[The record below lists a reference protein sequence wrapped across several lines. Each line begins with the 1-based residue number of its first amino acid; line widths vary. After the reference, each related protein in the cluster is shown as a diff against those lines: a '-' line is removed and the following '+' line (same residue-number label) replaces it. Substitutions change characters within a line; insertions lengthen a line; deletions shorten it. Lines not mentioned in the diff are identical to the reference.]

1 MAVATALP
9 LRPIAAERQTNPLKI
24 PKLID
29 GGTDA
34 RRTYELDV
42 AAGISN
48 FLPDLPTPTLGIN
61 GAYLGPTIR
70 VRAGDRVTLR
80 VKKQYG

>member
-1 MAVATALP
+1 MAVGSALP
-9 LRPIAAERQTNPLKI
+9 FSPIAAERHTNPLKI

-29 GGTDA
+29 EGTAA
-34 RRTYELDV
+34 RTFELDV

-70 VRAGDRVTLR
+70 VRAGHLSLCV
-80 VKKQYG
+80 